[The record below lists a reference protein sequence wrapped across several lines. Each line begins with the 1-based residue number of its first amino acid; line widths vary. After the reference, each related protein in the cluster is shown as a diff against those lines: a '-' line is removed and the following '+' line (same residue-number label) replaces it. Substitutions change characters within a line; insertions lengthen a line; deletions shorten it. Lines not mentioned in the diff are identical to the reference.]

1 MERLVEAQEQDY
13 LGKGALEALAESGV
27 DRKLVGIYLEGDQ
40 LRAELSQVW
49 PALHHGEEVGRV
61 TDAVWSPG
69 LEENIGY
76 VWVPIGLADPGTS
89 LDVISENGDE
99 LTATVAALPFVD
111 PKKKAPA
118 GDLKA
123 S

>member
-1 MERLVEAQEQDY
+1 
-13 LGKGALEALAESGV
+13 LAESGV
-27 DRKLVGIYLEGDQ
+27 DRKLVGIDLEGDQ
-40 LRAELSQVW
+40 LRAELSQVG
-49 PALHHGEEVGRV
+49 PALHDGEEVGRV

-69 LEENIGY
+69 LEKNIGY
-76 VWVPIGLADPGTS
+76 VWLPIGLAEPGS
-89 LDVISENGDE
+89 AIDVLSENGEE
-99 LTATVAALPFVD
+99 LTATVASLPFVD

>member
-1 MERLVEAQEQDY
+1 
-13 LGKGALEALAESGV
+13 
-27 DRKLVGIYLEGDQ
+27 
-40 LRAELSQVW
+40 VW
-49 PALHHGEEVGRV
+49 PAYHDGQEVGRV

-69 LEENIGY
+69 LEKNIGY
-76 VWVPIGLADPGTS
+76 VWVPIALATPGTT
-89 LDVISENGDE
+89 LDIVSENGED

-111 PKKKAPA
+111 PKKKVPA